1 MPPVPGPPQR
11 TGVVIPLRAFASG
24 KARLASVLDDAQRGE
39 LATMM
44 ANCVVAAAGELP
56 IVIVSSAVEVQEWA
70 STHGLAVIDDP
81 GTGLDGA
88 ASKGGDHLRDRGF
101 QRVIVAH
108 ADLPRARPGALVPFA
123 AIDVGTVAMVR
134 AHRDDG
140 TPVLSVP
147 ADPPFPYSYG
157 IGSATRHATLAGEL
171 GFAVEIV
178 HDAALAYD
186 VDLPEDLIS

>member
-1 MPPVPGPPQR
+1 MQPVPGPRQR
-11 TGVVIPLRAFASG
+11 SGVVIPLRAFASG

-56 IVIVSSAVEVQEWA
+56 IVVVSSAPEVQAWA
-70 STHGLAVIDDP
+70 DVNGLDVIDDP

-88 ASKGGDHLRDRGF
+88 ASEGGAFLRDRYF
-101 QRVIVAH
+101 ERIIVVH
-108 ADLPRARPGALVPFA
+108 ADLPRARPAALLPFA
-123 AIDVGTVAMVR
+123 EIDVGTVAIVP
-134 AHRDDG
+134 AHRDEG

-147 ADPPFPYSYG
+147 ANPPFPYSYG
-157 IGSATRHATLAGEL
+157 IGSAPRHAMLAREL
-171 GFAVEIV
+171 GFAVEII
-178 HDAALAYD
+178 HDPELGYD